1 MRSLQPL
8 FPEPTPCYLFSVAA
22 HAHYRNKA
30 FPWTE
35 QASQCCVTVSTALFT
50 QGKVLPLSLH
60 KSLSRSQHLKI
71 HAELINR

>member
-50 QGKVLPLSLH
+50 QG
-60 KSLSRSQHLKI
+60 
-71 HAELINR
+71 